1 MTLRRAARAGL
12 ALLFVLALAFGVSA
26 AGLTGAEKRGK
37 RIYMEG
43 KGRGKI
49 TASLSG
55 AGVRAPGS
63 GFPCVNCHLAG
74 GAGQSEGGV
83 RSADITWFVL
93 TKEYGGP
100 RPSGRT
106 HPPYTEEG
114 VRKAITGGLDPA
126 GNVLASAHPRFGMD
140 REDLDDLV
148 AYVKVMDS
156 EPVPGVTDNAVR
168 VGILYPSKGPLAEAA
183 TEVRALLSG
192 CFLEVNGT
200 GGLFNRR
207 LDLVEIPFD
216 PSVPGGDLAAGRGA
230 VEGEEV
236 FCFLANIGI
245 PADGDAARFLA
256 SARVPVLVPLL
267 SAPEGGYGAD
277 RYTFHVLASIKDQA
291 RVMVDFLA
299 ASLKGPANR
308 IGVLYAKEPSGEKG
322 AEGAREQ
329 AGKHGLPVAAEIPF
343 SPAALDAPAAEA
355 RMRREKVDAVLFFGG
370 SADALAYARVASQ
383 SDDGRLFLAP
393 APLVGDA
400 LLAAPKGFLG
410 RVLLAAPMPPPDAG
424 ARQTAEFLAI
434 REKYSPG
441 DRHRSFQLLAYTGSL
456 LLEEGLKRSGRAL
469 TREKF
474 VGSIGTVW
482 QLQTGVTPP
491 LTYDAN
497 RRVGAVGAAIV
508 RVDPGTGRFVP
519 AAGWREPQ

>member
-1 MTLRRAARAGL
+1 VTLRLATRAGL
-12 ALLFVLALAFGVSA
+12 ALLLLLGLAFGASA
-26 AGLTGAEKRGK
+26 AGLTDATMRGK

-49 TASLSG
+49 TASLPG

-83 RSADITWFVL
+83 RSADIAWFTL

-106 HPPYTEEG
+106 HPPYTDET

-148 AYVKVMDS
+148 AYMKVMDS

-183 TEVRALLSG
+183 GEVRALLSG
-192 CFLEVNGT
+192 IFREANGT
-200 GGLFNRR
+200 GGVFTRR
-207 LDLVEIPFD
+207 LELVEIPFD

-230 VEGEEV
+230 VEGEDL
-236 FCFLANIGI
+236 FCFLANVGV
-245 PADGDAARFLA
+245 PADGEAARFLA

-299 ASLKGPANR
+299 GSLKSPANR
-308 IGVLYAKEPSGEKG
+308 IGLLYATDPSGGKG

-329 AGKHGLPVAAEIPF
+329 AKRHGLPVAAEVPF
-343 SPAALDAPAAEA
+343 APGALDATGAEA
-355 RMRREKVDAVLFFGG
+355 RMRREKVDAVLYFGG
-370 SADALAYARVASQ
+370 PADALAYARQASQ
-383 SDDGRLFLAP
+383 AVDGGLFLAP
-393 APLVGDA
+393 APMVGDA
-400 LLAAPKGFLG
+400 LLAAPKGFLR

-424 ARQTAEFLAI
+424 ARQTAEFLGI
-434 REKYSPG
+434 RDKYSPG
-441 DRHRSFQLLAYTGSL
+441 DRHRSFQLLAYTGTL
-456 LLEEGLKRSGRAL
+456 LLTEGLKRSGRVL

-497 RRVGAVGAAIV
+497 RRVGAMGAAIV
-508 RVDPGTGRFVP
+508 RVDPDTGRFVP